1 MTTEQA
7 IEEVRR
13 VGSLA
18 VTADGIR
25 YEIRNRGP
33 ETARALAILKERKS
47 EAMTLLSGSTEQA
60 TRTEQLESVLKDRAI
75 ELWSTAAGR
84 LFLVADEEDARRA
97 LGRFGAR
104 RGEIYTAAEA
114 RRIVAVKDPAVV
126 AKIRDWKQRF
136 DGVVQEFRDGDHS
149 E

>member
-47 EAMTLLSGSTEQA
+47 EAMTLLSGSTEQVTKA
-60 TRTEQLESVLKDRAI
+60 EQLESVLKGQAI

-84 LFLVADEEDARRA
+84 LFLVADEADTGQAME
-97 LGRFGAR
+97 RFGAR

-114 RRIVAVKDPAVV
+114 RRIIAVKDPAVV
-126 AKIRDWKQRF
+126 AEIHDWKRRF
-136 DGVVQEFRDGDHS
+136 DGVVREFRAGDQP